1 MTEQY
6 TMLYEGKERKHSP
19 KSSTLSAILAYSKS
33 VEVKKKAARKVL
45 IHLN

>member
-6 TMLYEGKERKHSP
+6 TKLCAGKELKLSP
-19 KSSTLSAILAYSKS
+19 KSSTLSAILAFSRS
-33 VEVKKKAARKVL
+33 VEVKKKGARKVL